1 MLKTEDMQ
9 RVQTAHHSP
18 ERVEAKIAI
27 QELFFCFLV
36 SCIAQIVVEGFGN
49 ILLSYM
55 TLRIASERNSKET
68 KDPILGKKAP
78 PILVL

>member
-1 MLKTEDMQ
+1 MLKTEGIHLAQ
-9 RVQTAHHSP
+9 TPHSTAHRI
-18 ERVEAKIAI
+18 EIKIEI

-36 SCIAQIVVEGFGN
+36 SCIAQIVVEGSGN
-49 ILLSYM
+49 VLLSYM

-78 PILVL
+78 PMLVL

>member
-1 MLKTEDMQ
+1 MLKEQGIDLAQIPLKSPQ
-9 RVQTAHHSP
+9 RI
-18 ERVEAKIAI
+18 EIKIAI

-36 SCIAQIVVEGFGN
+36 SCIAQIVIEGFGN
-49 ILLSYM
+49 VLLSYM